1 MLSITRDA
9 LIDKLTELEPRAV
22 VEPQVD
28 RAIEAMGWQDKPVLT
43 ATEVIAL
50 GTMMAELAREDLAS
64 SDDPADRRAASEM
77 KPLVEGMAS
86 EVVPVLN
93 AIQAE
98 KAAPQPQP
106 EQDA

>member
-1 MLSITRDA
+1 MLSITREA

-50 GTMMAELAREDLAS
+50 GTMMAELAREDLAA

-77 KPLVEGMAS
+77 RPLVEGMAS

-93 AIQAE
+93 AIQAA
-98 KAAPQPQP
+98 KTPAAQP